1 MSILET
7 IASPADLRGLS
18 ADELQTL
25 IEEIR
30 AFIID
35 KVSIHGGHL
44 SPNLGVVELT
54 LALHRVFDSPN
65 DRIIWDVGHQ
75 AYVHKLVT
83 GRRADF
89 DQLRHTGG
97 LSGYP
102 SRAES
107 PHDFVE
113 NSHASTSL
121 SYALGHALSGF
132 PGYTVA
138 VAGDGAMTG
147 GMAYEALNHIAVARP
162 PRLIIVLN
170 DNGRS
175 YAPTVGGIA
184 ALANLAHYRF
194 DPRYE
199 RTKRV
204 LGRMLRGIP
213 LVGETADELAGRLKD
228 AVKQILEPSTV
239 FDALDLKY
247 TGRIDGHDLA
257 LLEETLT
264 IAKTYD
270 RPVVVHV
277 VTEKGSGYK
286 PAIEDELEK
295 LHGVGSFDVA
305 TGKALKTE
313 LKLTD
318 VAGQAI
324 AEAAARR
331 PDMVGISAA
340 MVSTAGL
347 MQMSQ
352 RFPDRVYDTA
362 IAEQHAV
369 TLAAG
374 MAMAGKKPVVAVYS
388 AFLQRGFDQIVADVA
403 LHDLPVVF
411 LLDRAGITGPDGPSH
426 HGVFD
431 LSYLRM
437 IPNMV
442 VGAPADAT
450 ELCAMIETAVDHD
463 GPIAIRYPK
472 GAAVSV
478 PAIPVAPIPIG
489 EAQLLSI
496 GSDVL
501 LVAVGRMVE
510 VAEKA
515 ALDLA
520 EKGVS
525 IGVVNARWVKPLDPR
540 ILEWASP
547 VTHVVT
553 LEDNVI
559 AGGFGAAVM
568 EAFSSAGLTK
578 EFTCVGVPD
587 QFLPFG
593 SPSDLHE
600 AVGMDAPGVVSRV
613 LALLAKR

>member
-1 MSILET
+1 MSILES
-7 IASPADLRGLS
+7 ISSPADLRGLTPE
-18 ADELQTL
+18 ELGQL
-25 IEEIR
+25 CDEIR
-30 AFIID
+30 SFILD
-35 KVSIHGGHL
+35 KVSKTGGHL

-54 LALHRVFDSPN
+54 LALHRVFDSPT
-65 DRIIWDVGHQ
+65 DRFIWDVGHQ

-83 GRRADF
+83 GRTAGF

-102 SRAES
+102 SREES
-107 PHDFVE
+107 DHDFVE

-121 SYALGHALSGF
+121 SYALGHALAGY

-138 VAGDGAMTG
+138 VVGDGALTG
-147 GMAYEALNHIAVARP
+147 GMAYEALNHIAVTKP

-175 YAPTVGGIA
+175 YAPTVGGLA
-184 ALANLAHYRF
+184 ALASLAHYRF

-199 RTKRV
+199 KTKRT
-204 LGRMLRGIP
+204 LSRMLRGLP

-247 TGRIDGHDLA
+247 TGQIDGHDMS
-257 LLEETLT
+257 LLEETFNT
-264 IAKTYD
+264 AKTYD
-270 RPVVVHV
+270 QPVVIHV
-277 VTEKGSGYK
+277 VTEKGSGYQ

-295 LHGVGSFDVA
+295 LHGVGSFDLA
-305 TGKALKTE
+305 TGKALKPE
-313 LKLTD
+313 LRLSD
-318 VAGQAI
+318 VAGNAL
-324 AEAAARR
+324 AAAALTR
-331 PDMVGISAA
+331 PDLVGISAA
-340 MVSTAGL
+340 MVSSSGL

-352 RFPDRVYDTA
+352 RFPDRVYDTG

-374 MAMAGKKPVVAVYS
+374 MAMAGKKPVVAIYS
-388 AFLQRGFDQIVADVA
+388 AFLQRAFDQIVADVA
-403 LHDLPVVF
+403 LHDLPVAF
-411 LLDRAGITGPDGPSH
+411 LIDRAGITGPDGPSH

-442 VGAPADAT
+442 VAVPADAT

-478 PAIPVAPIPIG
+478 PAIPVEPLPIG
-489 EAQLLSI
+489 EAQRLSE
-496 GSDVL
+496 GSDVML
-501 LVAVGRMVE
+501 LAVGRMVE
-510 VAEKA
+510 TAEKA
-515 ALDLA
+515 AVDLRT
-520 EKGVS
+520 KGFSV
-525 IGVVNARWVKPLDPR
+525 GVVNARWVKPLDPR
-540 ILEWASP
+540 IVEWAAAAA
-547 VTHVVT
+547 HVVT
-553 LEDNVI
+553 LEDNVV

-568 EAFSSAGLTK
+568 EALSAVGMVK
-578 EFTCVGVPD
+578 EVTCIGVPD
-587 QFLPFG
+587 RFLPFG
-593 SPSDLHE
+593 SASDITH
-600 AVGMDAPGVVSRV
+600 AVGLDPDSVVSRV
-613 LALLAKR
+613 LALLT